1 MKYFLLFVPF
11 FMYAQTYMSKVEPR
25 DEFVL
30 YAQSSGKVVLLDKA
44 DEMRVVDKVI
54 MEIDAALEQKELA
67 LYKEKLALYREK
79 LAINEKNY
87 KKFIMISGKS
97 TYDKDEKYLSL
108 VDLRLNIKD
117 LELSIAQVSD
127 TLAKKSLHVKNLYIK
142 SFAIDKGEY
151 VSAGTK
157 VATAYD
163 ISSAKLVVYV
173 NEEDYKDIE
182 QKKVLI
188 DGKEGI
194 ATITKIDK
202 TVDETFISAH
212 KVELALQSESFGKT
226 LSVEFVK

>member
-1 MKYFLLFVPF
+1 MRFFILFIPF
-11 FMYAQTYMSKVEPR
+11 FMYAQTYMAKIEPR
-25 DEFVL
+25 EEFIL
-30 YAQSSGKVVLLDKA
+30 YAQSAGRVVVLDKA
-44 DEMRVVDKVI
+44 DETKVVDKVI
-54 MEIDAALEQKELA
+54 MRIDSELEKKELA
-67 LYKEKLALYREK
+67 LYKEKLALYKEK
-79 LAINEKNY
+79 LSINEKNY
-87 KKFIMISGKS
+87 NKFVTISGKS

-127 TLAKKSLHVKNLYIK
+127 TLSKKSLHVNNFYIK
-142 SFAIDKGEY
+142 SFAINKGEY

-182 QKKVLI
+182 QKRVLI
-188 DGKEGI
+188 DGKEALAKI
-194 ATITKIDK
+194 AKVDK

-212 KVELALQSESFGKT
+212 KVELELGSESFGKT
-226 LSVEFVK
+226 VSIEFVK